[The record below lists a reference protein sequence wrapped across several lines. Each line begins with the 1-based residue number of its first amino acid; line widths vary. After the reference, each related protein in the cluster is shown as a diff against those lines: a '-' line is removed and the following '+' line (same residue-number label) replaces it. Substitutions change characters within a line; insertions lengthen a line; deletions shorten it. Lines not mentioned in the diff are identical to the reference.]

1 MNATVCD
8 VVDMKTLSCN
18 FANFLTQT
26 QSRKD
31 DGALDLKYMKS
42 GSFRELIVLLNFAPI
57 VSVPRSLF
65 WREDRAQRQFVTS
78 PLQNLVC

>member
-65 WREDRAQRQFVTS
+65 FGERIGLNV
-78 PLQNLVC
+78 NL